1 MPVWVTF
8 LIFFPLYVTV
18 LTPFLSLY
26 PAVVARH
33 GLQSLGKV
41 AAARR
46 MPPPA
51 HLPSLKS
58 ESKGNDPNVIIVP
71 KDGTGWA
78 NKQDQHDPKRSEKM
92 LLRHQHCCP
101 SRSLKRLCVWSELK
115 DRLWAVECFLCLCV
129 SLYSRHWLC
138 RAEQLITRKACVQK
152 EKEMLI
158 KVLVAC
164 ECLELMRTL
173 QSHCAAVS
181 LSYPD

>member
-1 MPVWVTF
+1 MFQYLWRMWC
-8 LIFFPLYVTV
+8 FPFKCHWFHTS
-18 LTPFLSLY
+18 LS

-58 ESKGNDPNVIIVP
+58 ECKGNDPNVIIVP

-78 NKQDQHDPKRSEKM
+78 NKQDQHDPKRSEPMPLK
-92 LLRHQHCCP
+92 HQRCCP
-101 SRSLKRLCVWSELK
+101 SRSLKHHCVWSELK
-115 DRLWAVECFLCLCV
+115 DRLWAVECFSV
-129 SLYSRHWLC
+129 SHTDC
-138 RAEQLITRKACVQK
+138 RAEQLILREACVQR
-152 EKEMLI
+152 EREMLI
-158 KVLVAC
+158 KVSVAC

-173 QSHCAAVS
+173 QSLCVAVS
-181 LSYPD
+181 LSHPD